1 MSIRTII
8 FITMFIGVLSFVP
21 NIANAECAT
30 GAMGTVYC
38 SKYPGSGAAT
48 GAMGTVYCGKGEC
61 RTGAMG
67 TVYCSKVK
75 DGGAAVGAMN
85 QVKCVGG
92 CERGKSSMCVKA
104 E

>member
-8 FITMFIGVLSFVP
+8 FISMFIGLLSFVP

-30 GAMGTVYC
+30 AYGGTVYC
-38 SKYPGSGAAT
+38 SKYLG
-48 GAMGTVYCGKGEC
+48 
-61 RTGAMG
+61 
-67 TVYCSKVK
+67 
-75 DGGAAVGAMN
+75 GGAAVGAAG

-92 CERGKSSMCVKA
+92 CERGKRSMCVEA